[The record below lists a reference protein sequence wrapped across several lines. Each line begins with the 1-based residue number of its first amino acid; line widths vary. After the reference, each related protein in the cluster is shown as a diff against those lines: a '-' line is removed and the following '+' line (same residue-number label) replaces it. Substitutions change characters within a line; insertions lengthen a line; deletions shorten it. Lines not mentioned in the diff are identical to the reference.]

1 VERDHR
7 GLMAMAQFE
16 QSLTTAGA
24 PSGGTQIPKTTP
36 TVAVTVTT
44 RSPPPSNELVR
55 GARLFSEWLE

>member
-1 VERDHR
+1 
-7 GLMAMAQFE
+7 MAMAQFE